1 MEKNVKKADLYN
13 RVMCIACVKHRG
25 VDLEGDYWKQPEFE
39 QLKREMVAGTYGW
52 DMAWMVE
59 KTLVGQKRLEEIYGP
74 YWLGIERKLTP
85 EECRQSA
92 WFKSLCDW
100 EERQNDK
107 AVSEENV
114 WKYFF
119 RDGGEKNPSQMGLV
133 PRLKRWGFDVDAFID
148 ERDEQSK
155 IKLLYFLY
163 CFENKKREDGKTVRL
178 TKLLEN
184 PITENVDDSIV
195 GRQTKNGEL
204 MQELKCH
211 IAREVPEDCRERIN
225 EDFFKMGNN
234 WKNFLKWIQLWVEA
248 SKDGSSLP
256 ILYGVRD
263 ELKKVADEMLP
274 GARGAYQAPIL
285 SSFYLKLSEHEQLG
299 CENDLMDAGETL
311 PELPKLTFRLEEYRK
326 LEDEQIPKEKAETW
340 LRNKKERLLP
350 LIYETDPVTKQQEKD
365 YDKAVESVI
374 KLISV
379 SDFNTASIGREDLP
393 GLWLVAA
400 MQVLTGEERKEK
412 PKINYYRHQ
421 TSERRTL
428 ENEAKDGL
436 NSRTKSQL
444 IMLRRVN
451 HHYHVCL
458 GLEKEDACAFEIEK
472 IISRFHCRELEANS
486 LDEMEHLHNEFIEII
501 WQIPGKNILVS

>member
-1 MEKNVKKADLYN
+1 MEEKKPKTYLE
-13 RVMCIACVKHRG
+13 VMCTACVEHRG
-25 VDLEGDYWKQPEFE
+25 IDLEGDYWKQPEFE
-39 QLKREMVAGTYGW
+39 QLKQEMVAGTYGL

-74 YWLGIERKLTP
+74 YWLGIERELTP
-85 EECRQSA
+85 EERRQST

-119 RDGGEKNPSQMGLV
+119 RDGGEKNPSQLGLV
-133 PRLKRWGFDVDAFID
+133 PRLKRWGFDVDSFPD
-148 ERDEQSK
+148 GQDK
-155 IKLLYFLY
+155 IKLLYFIY
-163 CFENKKREDGKTVRL
+163 CYENKKREGGKTVRL

-184 PITENVDDSIV
+184 PTTENVDDSIV
-195 GRQTKNGEL
+195 GHQTKNGEL
-204 MQELKCH
+204 TQELKCN
-211 IAREVPEDCRERIN
+211 IAREVPEDYRARVNADIVQMGRN
-225 EDFFKMGNN
+225 WNDFLAHIRF
-234 WKNFLKWIQLWVEA
+234 WVEN
-248 SKDGSSLP
+248 SRNGSNLP

-393 GLWLVAA
+393 ELWLVAA
-400 MQVLTGEERKEK
+400 MQVMTGEERKEK
-412 PKINYYRHQ
+412 PEINYYRHQ

-444 IMLRRVN
+444 ILLHRIN
-451 HHYHVCL
+451 HRYYACL

-472 IISRFHCRELEANS
+472 IISRFRCRELEANS
-486 LDEMEHLHNEFIEII
+486 LDEMEYLHDKFMKAI
-501 WQIPGKNILVS
+501 W